1 MNTLARLAL
10 DAILPEEFEP
20 VSAESIILSS
30 GTPVTD
36 TDGTTHWSIQAQRLL
51 YARVDLSQA
60 IRLVQGRTPVGAIR
74 RLSQSLQLAASPK
87 ITLTPDWWP
96 WLPII
101 PFRIT
106 ISTEG

>member
-10 DAILPEEFEP
+10 DAILPEDFEP
-20 VSAESIILSS
+20 LSAQAITLSS
-30 GTPVTD
+30 NTPLTD
-36 TDGTTHWSIQAQRLL
+36 ADGTTHWSIQAQRLL

-60 IRLVQGRTPVGAIR
+60 TRLIQGRTPGGASR

-87 ITLTPDWWP
+87 ITLTPGWWP

-106 ISTEG
+106 ITTGG